1 MNFNSLPLAFLSHI
15 LLGSIVSRIASVE
28 AVGLVG
34 FLLQFFRGQ
43 KMQKSQ
49 IYRLCGGTF
58 FVLLANAMKP
68 QPSNR
73 ELYFQTEN
81 DITEP
86 NLFLALL
93 KLAMPEISIKVDEHF
108 EDSVNSFKTCR
119 VGTSRK
125 LRIIDAG
132 KSLAIRMKSDYVN
145 CVKEM
150 AVIIDQFI
158 DVTMGI
164 KKDELLVKA
173 LIEVII
179 QDEFID
185 SKQIFFIGQ
194 NGESIRREEF
204 HKLSSVNLASFL
216 LGIWL
221 FVLTVTTD
229 NRIGSDTYNTWC
241 PQNGESGDR
250 RPYTAAIGEN
260 SKRSIIVKYEAPDDD
275 IYISE
280 DSSDTEDEYTEE
292 KPYLEETPSPV
303 SQTTI
308 NNNPI
313 FMNFNISGNGNQ
325 FYQNVENLTINNG
338 VIKKDE

>member
-1 MNFNSLPLAFLSHI
+1 M
-15 LLGSIVSRIASVE
+15 
-28 AVGLVG
+28 
-34 FLLQFFRGQ
+34 
-43 KMQKSQ
+43 
-49 IYRLCGGTF
+49 
-58 FVLLANAMKP
+58 
-68 QPSNR
+68 
-73 ELYFQTEN
+73 
-81 DITEP
+81 
-86 NLFLALL
+86 
-93 KLAMPEISIKVDEHF
+93 
-108 EDSVNSFKTCR
+108 
-119 VGTSRK
+119 
-125 LRIIDAG
+125 
-132 KSLAIRMKSDYVN
+132 
-145 CVKEM
+145 
-150 AVIIDQFI
+150 
-158 DVTMGI
+158 
-164 KKDELLVKA
+164 
-173 LIEVII
+173 
-179 QDEFID
+179 
-185 SKQIFFIGQ
+185 
-194 NGESIRREEF
+194 
-204 HKLSSVNLASFL
+204 ASFL